1 MKHSIIPILA
11 AAAAGISAVTVPVLL
26 PEAPAGIVAEA
37 ANEQTYTYGSFQ
49 YSYVPGS
56 SEATLTGYTGSDTA
70 VTISAYVP
78 APDGIWKTVTKIGDR
93 AFSPVYP
100 HESNNS
106 PKNITSVSIPSTV
119 TSIGEQAFKMT
130 PLTSLNLPSS
140 VLTVGEE
147 AFHGCEALRQVV
159 VSGPAMMG
167 DRVFMGCT
175 DLRSVRLHQDCH
187 AGLEAFSHTKVM
199 LLNGRIPWN
208 KTAYA
213 GGAAPAPETAN
224 HIYENLRNCFS
235 TSVDMY
241 FLDEYA
247 AAMCSYV
254 VQTETRSWMSDLVKA
269 RQLHDWLIRHCDYE
283 DQLNGE
289 HLMNSDNHDGKNVF
303 FSSALDIRGAGVG
316 ETVCEGYSEAYT
328 ALLAEAGI
336 ESYKVSG
343 TVSYPGGGGGHAWNI
358 VKIGSTYYQCDVTFD
373 ESIAHGTSFELNPV
387 QTVYDGFM
395 KSDADLV
402 AAYLSRGAVL
412 QRYSN
417 GNQSPGAAAALQN
430 CSAVSMQDYDCD
442 GILDY
447 DFDFDGYAGTWI
459 DNYVVS
465 RIAVCDLNIDGQVNV
480 VDAALYQYYCSMFG
494 GAYFTPGNWL
504 RFAVAANLFGA

>member
-11 AAAAGISAVTVPVLL
+11 AAVAGISAVTVPVLL
-26 PEAPAGIVAEA
+26 SDAPAGIVAEA
-37 ANEQTYTYGSFQ
+37 ANEQTFTYGSFQ

-100 HESNNS
+100 RETCNT

-119 TSIGEQAFKMT
+119 TSIGYQAFKET
-130 PLTSLNLPSS
+130 PLTSVSLPSS
-140 VLTVGEE
+140 VLSVGES
-147 AFHGCEALRQVV
+147 AFQGCEALRQVSV
-159 VSGPAMMG
+159 NGPAVMG
-167 DRVFMGCT
+167 DCVFMYCT
-175 DLRSVRLHQDCH
+175 DLRIVWLHQNCR
-187 AGLEAFSHTKVM
+187 AGSDAFSHTKVM
-199 LLNGRIPWN
+199 VLNGMVPWN

-213 GGAAPAPETAN
+213 GGAAPAPETSN
-224 HIYENLRNCFS
+224 HVYENLRNCFS
-235 TSVDMY
+235 RSVDMY
-241 FLDEYA
+241 FLDEFA

-269 RQLHDWLIRHCDYE
+269 RLLHDWLIRHCDYE
-283 DQLNGE
+283 DEANGE
-289 HLMNSDNHDGKNVF
+289 RRGDSDNHDGKNVF
-303 FSSALDIRGAGVG
+303 FSSALNIRATGVG

-328 ALLAEAGI
+328 ALLAAAGI
-336 ESYKVSG
+336 
-343 TVSYPGGGGGHAWNI
+343 VSYEVTGEVSYSGGGGGHAWNI

-373 ESIAHGTSFELNPV
+373 ESIAHSTSFELNPV

-395 KSDADLV
+395 KSDAV

-412 QRYSN
+412 RRDAS
-417 GNQSPGAAAALQN
+417 QSPGAAAALQN
-430 CSAVSMQDYDCD
+430 CSAVSMQDTNCD
-442 GILDY
+442 GILDN

-459 DNYVVS
+459 DSYVVS

-480 VDAALYQYYCSMFG
+480 VDAALYQYYCSLFG
-494 GAYFTPGNWL
+494 GAYLTPGNWL
-504 RFAVAANLFGA
+504 YFVIAANLCGA